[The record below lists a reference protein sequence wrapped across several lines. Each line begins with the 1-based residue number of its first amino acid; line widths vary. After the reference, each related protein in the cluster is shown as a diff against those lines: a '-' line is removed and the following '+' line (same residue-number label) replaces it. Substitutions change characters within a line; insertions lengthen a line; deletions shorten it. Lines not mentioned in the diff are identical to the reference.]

1 MMSVTAVPIR
11 PLKKGSVTKLWIG
24 LGALGLAAAGIA
36 WIGTGAVLGKDPAS
50 FLARN
55 AGEEGVVTTASG
67 LQIKTIRPG
76 VGVTPG
82 PNDMVLVEYEG
93 RLVDGTVFDA
103 SARQGGPVPI
113 PVSGVIPG
121 WTEALQLMKEGG
133 AYRIWVPPAL
143 GYGAQGTPGGQIPP
157 NSVLDFDI
165 TLHQVA
171 NQEQV
176 RAMQEQQLRQ
186 QLEQGGAPPPGAGER

>member
-1 MMSVTAVPIR
+1 MT
-11 PLKKGSVTKLWIG
+11 TD
-24 LGALGLAAAGIA
+24 LAF
-36 WIGTGAVLGKDPAS
+36 DPDES
-50 FLARN
+50 P
-55 AGEEGVVTTASG
+55 GVER
-67 LQIKTIRPG
+67 RPG
-76 VGVTPG
+76 RTHGPG
-82 PNDMVLVEYEG
+82 RYEG
-93 RLVDGTVFDA
+93 RADRGTVFDA

-143 GYGAQGTPGGQIPP
+143 GYGEQGTPGGQIPP

-171 NQEQV
+171 NQAQM

-186 QLEQGGAPPPGAGER
+186 QLEQGGAPPQGRQGGGPNLM